1 LMSTCATLLALI
13 RQLIPLA
20 PIIFLWALATIDYRC
35 ADKQKVGE
43 LRGDIG
49 AI

>member
-1 LMSTCATLLALI
+1 MIDVYIAV
-13 RQLIPLA
+13 
-20 PIIFLWALATIDYRC
+20 IFEFQPVLWIENPIDYRC
-35 ADKQKVGE
+35 ADKNKIDE